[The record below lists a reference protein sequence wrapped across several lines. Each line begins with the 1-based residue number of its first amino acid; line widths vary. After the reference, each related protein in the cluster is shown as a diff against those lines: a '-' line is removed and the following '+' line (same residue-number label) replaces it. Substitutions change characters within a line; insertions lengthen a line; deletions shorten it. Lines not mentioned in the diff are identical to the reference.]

1 MYDYEGSRE
10 SNSLPMRCGDTMNV
24 FKYSDTRD
32 WAYVCLNGENTWE
45 PVSYLDIT
53 KKKRG
58 SGSGSGRPKS
68 THNVSLNPSVSGTSS
83 TVTSGGSAVKR
94 RALVIAD
101 FEGVDRS
108 ELSVHKGELVMVS
121 REEGEWL
128 LGEVGSRVMI
138 GCLR

>member
-1 MYDYEGSRE
+1 
-10 SNSLPMRCGDTMNV
+10 MRCGDTMNV
-24 FKYSDTRD
+24 LKYSDSRD

-45 PVSYLDIT
+45 PVSYLEIA

-58 SGSGSGRPKS
+58 SISGRPKS
-68 THNVSLNPSVSGTSS
+68 THNVSVNPSGSSTSGT
-83 TVTSGGSAVKR
+83 VTTGGSTVKR

-108 ELSVHKGELVMVS
+108 ELTVHKGELVMVS

-138 GCLR
+138 ECVE

>member
-1 MYDYEGSRE
+1 M
-10 SNSLPMRCGDTMNV
+10 
-24 FKYSDTRD
+24 
-32 WAYVCLNGENTWE
+32 
-45 PVSYLDIT
+45 
-53 KKKRG
+53 
-58 SGSGSGRPKS
+58 
-68 THNVSLNPSVSGTSS
+68 
-83 TVTSGGSAVKR
+83 KR